1 MELLE
6 QYLNHPFECSCGRTH
21 FVPMRRICTDM
32 WSTDL
37 SAEFEALLGGK
48 RAVMLCDA
56 HTKAAINDR
65 LAAYLK
71 ERGWELT
78 VRE

>member
-6 QYLNHPFECSCGRTH
+6 RYLNRPFECNCGRTH

-37 SAEFEALLGGK
+37 
-48 RAVMLCDA
+48 
-56 HTKAAINDR
+56 
-65 LAAYLK
+65 
-71 ERGWELT
+71 
-78 VRE
+78 VR